1 MHTASCSGLL
11 PDGDGGL
18 LTREAL
24 HDGHGVTCFMDSC
37 QEPQGMVPIIGAH
50 GWLRAV
56 AKARGTTTDLI
67 LSRWAAER
75 FLARLSTAPTS
86 MWSPASGAS
95 SRPGGSRHDRPIR
108 QGRQGRRVAPRVK
121 QDFDTIQRAEYADR
135 AFSTIR
141 GYFRS
146 SCGEL
151 AQIGYDLRQVR
162 GHGLNRFHLF
172 GGQSSQAPGRRGSIT
187 VRNGKSRMHG
197 FGDTSYVNQRH
208 AENNVS
214 NGGIQVD
221 HDDYQL
227 FLNMD
232 RFGMSSGRGADRL
245 TPEQAA
251 ERLWTDFVK
260 QASIDYD

>member
-1 MHTASCSGLL
+1 M
-11 PDGDGGL
+11 
-18 LTREAL
+18 
-24 HDGHGVTCFMDSC
+24 
-37 QEPQGMVPIIGAH
+37 
-50 GWLRAV
+50 
-56 AKARGTTTDLI
+56 
-67 LSRWAAER
+67 
-75 FLARLSTAPTS
+75 
-86 MWSPASGAS
+86 
-95 SRPGGSRHDRPIR
+95 
-108 QGRQGRRVAPRVK
+108 
-121 QDFDTIQRAEYADR
+121 
-135 AFSTIR
+135 
-141 GYFRS
+141 
-146 SCGEL
+146 
-151 AQIGYDLRQVR
+151 
-162 GHGLNRFHLF
+162 
-172 GGQSSQAPGRRGSIT
+172 
-187 VRNGKSRMHG
+187 RNGKSRMHG